1 MKGKEEDDDSKPNS
15 TNEITQLIDSSAHVE
30 LQQQP
35 NYVDSQWMQVWEVAG
50 PKEFSILRFYYMSRS
65 FSERII
71 FHIGGFWDIYVQIP
85 ITMMISIFYL

>member
-1 MKGKEEDDDSKPNS
+1 MTANQTQQMKLRSF
-15 TNEITQLIDSSAHVE
+15 LSAHVE

-71 FHIGGFWDIYVQIP
+71 LHIGGF
-85 ITMMISIFYL
+85 